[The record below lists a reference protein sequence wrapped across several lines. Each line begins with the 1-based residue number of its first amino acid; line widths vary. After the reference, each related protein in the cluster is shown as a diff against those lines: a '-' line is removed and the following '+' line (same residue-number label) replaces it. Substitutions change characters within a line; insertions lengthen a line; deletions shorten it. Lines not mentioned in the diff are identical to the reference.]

1 LFGAARLSVEGSP
14 ARPLPP
20 LEFAVVAATGYV
32 RMSDLFDLSGR
43 VALVTGASQGLG
55 RRFAE
60 VLAAHGAA
68 VGLAA
73 RQIDRLADLRA
84 ELDGAGRAAAS
95 VMLDVTDAGAI
106 EAAIDSIEAALGP
119 VDILVNN
126 AGVAVAKGV
135 LEQTEADWDRVL
147 DTDLKGA
154 FFTAQA
160 VARRMAARAQKPT
173 WGGNIINIASL
184 IALKVVG
191 HLAPY
196 AAAKSGL
203 AQITKAMA
211 LELARH
217 DIRVNALA
225 PGYIET
231 DINSAFLASEAG
243 ERLRKQIPQRR
254 FGTPADLDGAL
265 LLLASDASRYMTGSI
280 IVIDGGLL
288 LA

>member
-1 LFGAARLSVEGSP
+1 LLGPARLTVEGSP
-14 ARPLPP
+14 ARPLSP
-20 LEFAVVAATGYV
+20 LEFAVLAATGYV

-84 ELDGAGRAAAS
+84 ELDGAGRAVAS
-95 VMLDVTDAGAI
+95 VMLDVTDTAAI
-106 EAAIDSIEAALGP
+106 EAAIESIEAALGP

-160 VARRMAARAQKPT
+160 VARRMAARTQRPP

-231 DINSAFLASEAG
+231 DINCTFLASEAG